1 MPFPNLGIGEV
12 LVVLVV
18 ALLVF
23 GGKLPEVGRALG
35 RSLVEFKRGLK
46 SLPGS
51 DDTVAGRGDG
61 EAESEEATPGQS
73 P

>member
-1 MPFPNLGIGEV
+1 MPFNLGIGEV

-46 SLPGS
+46 SLPEP
-51 DDTVAGRGDG
+51 DDAVSRGGDPEG
-61 EAESEEATPGQS
+61 EETTPGRS

>member
-1 MPFPNLGIGEV
+1 MPFNLGIGEV

-35 RSLVEFKRGLK
+35 RSLVEFKRGL
-46 SLPGS
+46 SSFPES
-51 DDTVAGRGDG
+51 DDAVTGTGDG
-61 EAESEEATPGQS
+61 ESEEATPGRS